1 MTASFAKSISVSRM
15 KVILIP
21 VADRPEC
28 RIALEQAFK
37 LAAEL
42 SANVSGCHLRPH
54 RDHSVR
60 RRSRFKLRISSDG
73 ADEEA
78 SPRQSALRAREAAA
92 LFKATA
98 EKHDFGFAKKAR
110 LGMERGAIWSEM
122 VGSLDKLFP
131 IIGPVADVS
140 IVSRPKHGGRG
151 RAGDFMLSALLQSG
165 KPVLVL
171 PQSRV
176 THVGQRILIA
186 WNQSAEA
193 ARAVSASIPML
204 QRAESVH
211 ICSCGPESRDGP
223 KATFL
228 AQYLRF
234 WGVKATRSSTKGRN
248 VEKELVKTYDSEDA
262 DLIVMGAY
270 SRSRMRE
277 VVFGGVSQHLL
288 FETNVP
294 VLALHS

>member
-1 MTASFAKSISVSRM
+1 M

-21 VADRPEC
+21 VANRPEC
-28 RIALEQAFK
+28 RVALTQAFA

-42 SANVSGCHLRPH
+42 SANVAGCHLRPH
-54 RDHSVR
+54 REDHTTTRKPS
-60 RRSRFKLRISSDG
+60 FLLRIG
-73 ADEEA
+73 GGQTGPET
-78 SPRQSALRAREAAA
+78 SPRQSALRAREAEV
-92 LFKATA
+92 LFSKSA
-98 EKHDFGFAKKAR
+98 KQHGFDVVKRAR
-110 LGMERGAIWSEM
+110 LGMTRGAIWSEM

-131 IIGPVADVS
+131 IIGPVADMS
-140 IVSRPKHGGRG
+140 IVSRPKSGARG
-151 RAGDFMLSALLQSG
+151 LGSDFVLSALLQSG

-176 THVGQRILIA
+176 KSLGKRVLIA
-186 WNQSAEA
+186 WNQSTEA
-193 ARAVSASIPML
+193 ARAVTAALPIL
-204 QRAESVH
+204 ARADAVH
-211 ICSCGPESRDGP
+211 ICSCGPETRNGP
-223 KATFL
+223 KSSFL

-234 WGVKATRSSTKGRN
+234 WGIKTTRSTTGGRN
-248 VEKELVKTYDSEDA
+248 AEQELAAAYEETGC

-277 VVFGGVSQHLL
+277 VVFGGVTQHLL